1 MKVGTL
7 VGAYWMTTGPGGR
20 DWIYGIVVSPL
31 VKGHTT
37 VKFNCGDVRTFSDW
51 ELSQN
56 GLKVLS

>member
-7 VGAYWMTTGPGGR
+7 VGAYWMSLVGEGK
-20 DWIYGIVVSPL
+20 DWLYGIVVTPL
-31 VKGHTT
+31 VKGKTT